1 MTCSYGATVFF
12 GIAVL
17 ALYVGAFLWK
27 KEEERTSGLAWA
39 ILLIILLGCYHT
51 FAAAALDLVHIPV
64 NTWSVGV
71 CDLIPAGFFW
81 YSIVRKKQMQKYE
94 YKVVDAVF
102 LVILAAIV
110 LIFARI
116 HYGGSALLV
125 NYISIDAG
133 VHFRTAMDV
142 VNSQSIANMFHDT
155 VWNALLIECLG
166 SFTTVDCYFRLYVL
180 GDIINLA
187 LSAAVFYALIRRYMK
202 GWFVSIAGVFLA
214 VVYLVEYPM
223 NSTLFGFSYLGMSV
237 TVIAM
242 LIALTDLFLH
252 DKVPKW
258 FGIAGM
264 MLGCL
269 ALFES
274 YVLFM
279 PATFF
284 AILFC
289 IFRKQWKQKHLISK
303 DTVVICL
310 AVFLIPCLIGLWY
323 TYRGIFSGGTTVA
336 SAIANEGGCY
346 RELYANFLFFF
357 PAGALGYVSLLK
369 KKENRLLVF
378 LTPLLLLFTLVMFL
392 RTLNGST
399 SSYYYYKLYFP
410 IWLLLLVLN
419 FYGVMYAAAQTRWVI
434 ASLAGVWCML
444 AVFFLGS
451 VEEKIQIHNPL
462 MVSSVRSIGYM
473 DILSFNYTY
482 LYWPGYSPERIDL
495 YHYVYQ
501 ELLAQGE
508 ARVPGVISHEDSF
521 WFQDITN
528 QRYWDWDYY
537 SMDNAGLDEKL
548 RESGAG
554 YVTVLYS
561 SPLYMA
567 DQAYYDSLERVY
579 ENGAGFVAKLV
590 LKD

>member
-1 MTCSYGATVFF
+1 MICSYGATVFF

-17 ALYVGAFLWK
+17 SLYGGALLWK
-27 KEEERTSGLAWA
+27 KEEERASILEWA
-39 ILLIILLGCYHT
+39 VLLMVLLGCYHT
-51 FAAAALDLVHIPV
+51 FAAAVLDIVHIPV
-64 NTWSVGV
+64 NIWSVGV
-71 CDLIPAGFFW
+71 CDLIPAAFFW
-81 YSIVRKKQMQKYE
+81 YAIVRKKNVQRYE
-94 YKVVDAVF
+94 FRIPDAVF
-102 LVILAAIV
+102 LIILAAAV
-110 LIFARI
+110 AVFAKI

-133 VHFRTAMDV
+133 VHFRTALDV
-142 VNSQSIANMFHDT
+142 VRSQTIANMFHDT
-155 VWNALLIECLG
+155 VWNALLIEFLG
-166 SFTTVDCYFRLYVL
+166 SFTTVDYYYRLYVL
-180 GDIINLA
+180 GELINLA

-202 GWFVSIAGVFLA
+202 GWFSWIAGIFLSM
-214 VVYLVEYPM
+214 VYLAAYPV
-223 NSTLFGFSYLGMSV
+223 NSALFGFSYLGMSV

-242 LIALTDLFLH
+242 LMALTDFFLH
-252 DKVPKW
+252 DKIPKW

-279 PATFF
+279 PVTFF

-289 IFRKQWKQKHLISK
+289 IFRKQWKQKRLISR
-303 DTVVICL
+303 DTVIICL

-323 TYRGIFSGGTTVA
+323 TYRGIFTGGVTVSTA
-336 SAIANEGGCY
+336 LANEGGCY
-346 RELYANFLFFF
+346 RELYSNFLFFL
-357 PAGALGYVSLLK
+357 PAAALGYVGLIK
-369 KKENRLLVF
+369 RKENRLLVF
-378 LTPLLLLFTLVMFL
+378 LTPLFLVFTLVMFI

-410 IWLLLLVLN
+410 IWLVLLILN
-419 FYGVMYAAAQTRWVI
+419 FYGVIYAAAQTRVVI
-434 ASLAGVWCML
+434 ASVAGVWCML

-451 VEEKIQIHNPL
+451 VEERIQIHNPL
-462 MVSSVRSIGYM
+462 LVPAVRSVGYM

-482 LYWPGYSPERIDL
+482 LYVPGYPPDRIDL

-501 ELLAQGE
+501 ELLAKGE
-508 ARVPGVISHEDSF
+508 ECVPGVISYEDNF
-521 WFQDITN
+521 WFQDITD

-537 SMDNAGLDEKL
+537 SMDNGALDAKL

-554 YVTVLYS
+554 YVVVLYS
-561 SPLYMA
+561 SPLYTA
-567 DQAYYDSLERVY
+567 DQAYYDALERVY

>member
-12 GIAVL
+12 GIAAL

-27 KEEERTSGLAWA
+27 KEEERTSGLEWA
-39 ILLIILLGCYHT
+39 VLLMILLGCYHT
-51 FAAAALDLVHIPV
+51 FAAAVLDLVHIPV
-64 NTWSVGV
+64 NIWSVGV
-71 CDLIPAGFFW
+71 CDLIPAIFFW
-81 YSIVRKKQMQKYE
+81 YSIIRKKQMQKYE
-94 YKVVDAVF
+94 YKIVDAVF
-102 LVILAAIV
+102 LVILAAIL

-155 VWNALLIECLG
+155 VWNALLIEFLG
-166 SFTTVDCYFRLYVL
+166 SFTTVDYYFRLYVL

-187 LSAAVFYALIRRYMK
+187 LSAAAFYALIRRYMK
-202 GWFVSIAGVFLA
+202 GWFVGIAGIFLA
-214 VVYLVEYPM
+214 IVYLVEYPV

-289 IFRKQWKQKHLISK
+289 ICRKQWKQKRMISRN
-303 DTVVICL
+303 TVMICL

-323 TYRGIFSGGTTVA
+323 TYRGIFSGGVTVA

-346 RELYANFLFFF
+346 RELYSNFLFFL

-378 LTPLLLLFTLVMFL
+378 LTPLLLLFTLVMFV

-410 IWLLLLVLN
+410 IWLLLLLLN

-451 VEEKIQIHNPL
+451 VEERIQIHNPL

-482 LYWPGYSPERIDL
+482 LYVPGYSPERIDL

-501 ELLAQGE
+501 ELLAKGE
-508 ARVPGVISHEDSF
+508 TKVPGVVSHEDSF

-554 YVTVLYS
+554 YVTVLYN
-561 SPLYMA
+561 SPLYTA

-579 ENGAGFVAKLV
+579 ENGAGFVAKLI